1 MSWRLA
7 KSLETLRAQIN
18 AAYPTR
24 SKASDGTIGDAAHA
38 SRSSDHNPWVKDG
51 ATGVVT
57 ALDITHDPAN
67 GVDIQKLADTLLA
80 SKDSR
85 IKYIICNGRIAS
97 GSGQSHPAWQW
108 RPYTGSNQH
117 NRHVHISVKSSK
129 AQYDATGK
137 WAITGD
143 WVAPAPT
150 GVLEPG
156 KALTIREIQ
165 TLLTEHGFPTKID
178 GINGPATKAAVKAFQ
193 RAKGLAVDGI
203 AGPVTRAAL
212 VAKPVPQPAPP
223 APSAPAPPP
232 VQPEPF
238 LPAPAPAVGLWAS
251 IIAALAAIGRLF
263 SKGH

>member
-18 AAYPTR
+18 AAYPKR
-24 SKASDGTIGDAAHA
+24 SRTSDGTIGDAAHA

-51 ATGVVT
+51 GNGVVT

-80 SKDSR
+80 SKDQR

-97 GSGQSHPAWQW
+97 GSGQSNPAWQW
-108 RPYTGSNQH
+108 RKYTGANAH
-117 NRHVHISVKSSK
+117 TRHVHISVKSSK
-129 AQYDATGK
+129 QFYDATGK
-137 WAITGD
+137 WSITGD
-143 WVAPAPT
+143 WVSPEPS

-156 KALTIREIQ
+156 KSLTVREIQ

-178 GINGPATKAAVKAFQ
+178 GINGPSTKAAVKAFQ
-193 RAKGLAVDGI
+193 QSLGLAVDGN

-212 VAKPVPQPAPP
+212 VAKPASQVAPLVPI
-223 APSAPAPPP
+223 APSPVP
-232 VQPEPF
+232 VQPEPAK
-238 LPAPAPAVGLWAS
+238 PAPVPAEAQKRS
-251 IIAALAAIGRLF
+251 ILQIILDWFSGR
-263 SKGH
+263 